1 MTCPQEIF
9 DMTKIRLATRGSPL
23 ALKQADTVAQYL
35 GSKLGGDAVFEKVV
49 IKTTGDKRQDWSLE
63 KYGGKGLF
71 TKEIEDALLAGEAD
85 LAVHSAKDLPS
96 DLPPNL
102 ALAGCLPR
110 DFCRDVLAVRDGV
123 SVPSLIASGSPRRR
137 SQLKK
142 LFPQAVWT
150 ELRGNVETRL
160 NKILSGDADATVMS
174 EAGLARLGFESF
186 DGIKFTPLKTDVC
199 VPAVGQGII
208 ALECRRGDLPLYNP
222 LTDSAANET
231 FALEREF
238 LTTLGGG
245 CQVAY
250 AANYDGEFFRIFHE
264 NTGFQKIAFPENSD
278 FESKLAIVREIAKA
292 AK

>member
-1 MTCPQEIF
+1 
-9 DMTKIRLATRGSPL
+9 
-23 ALKQADTVAQYL
+23 
-35 GSKLGGDAVFEKVV
+35 
-49 IKTTGDKRQDWSLE
+49 
-63 KYGGKGLF
+63 
-71 TKEIEDALLAGEAD
+71 
-85 LAVHSAKDLPS
+85 
-96 DLPPNL
+96 
-102 ALAGCLPR
+102 
-110 DFCRDVLAVRDGV
+110 
-123 SVPSLIASGSPRRR
+123 
-137 SQLKK
+137 
-142 LFPQAVWT
+142 
-150 ELRGNVETRL
+150 
-160 NKILSGDADATVMS
+160 MS
-174 EAGLARLGFESF
+174 EAGLVRLGFESF

-208 ALECRRGDLPLYNP
+208 ALECRRGDLPLYAP